1 MIVKYTAPHYGDGYE
16 YSDTAVGAGILCG
29 MIPIVGLLAV
39 AVYTF
44 IQTKGTL
51 LQVGVHIH
59 SEGTPLHV
67 VVRVYSDGA
76 FLQTDVDIHSKS
88 TLNEEV
94 HIHLKATILMVSVH
108 FRFKSCYFNGECPL

>member
-16 YSDTAVGAGILCG
+16 YSAAAVGAGVLCG

-51 LQVGVHIH
+51 IQVSVHIH

-67 VVRVYSDGA
+67 VVRVYSIGTL
-76 FLQTDVDIHSKS
+76 LQTDVYIHS
-88 TLNEEV
+88 
-94 HIHLKATILMVSVH
+94 
-108 FRFKSCYFNGECPL
+108 FKVYS